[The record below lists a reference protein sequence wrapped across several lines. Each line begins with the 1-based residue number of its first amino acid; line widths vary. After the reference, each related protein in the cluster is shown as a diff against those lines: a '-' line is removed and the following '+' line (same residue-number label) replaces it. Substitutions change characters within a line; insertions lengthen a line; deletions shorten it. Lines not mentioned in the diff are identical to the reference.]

1 MGPWDSPP
9 FLWLRSWQVC
19 LVNGSDGPYF
29 QLCGVDGVQQQLSP
43 YSRKAAKVGTDNT
56 FPKGRG
62 WLCANKTLFT
72 KQAASMVSSF
82 YSTAAG
88 TEVLWETH
96 TKEGCVTLSRWQ
108 GWEKQKVSNVK
119 PQRRCSMWT
128 LKSAARVGAA
138 NWGLLFVLHIQL
150 LTSTAPSGNTPEQEV
165 VGAYYL
171 DGG

>member
-108 GWEKQKVSNVK
+108 GWEKQSFQRETPKEVFNVDPKVCS
-119 PQRRCSMWT
+119 QGGRCKLRPSLCSPHT
-128 LKSAARVGAA
+128 ASHL
-138 NWGLLFVLHIQL
+138 N
-150 LTSTAPSGNTPEQEV
+150 STFR
-165 VGAYYL
+165 
-171 DGG
+171 